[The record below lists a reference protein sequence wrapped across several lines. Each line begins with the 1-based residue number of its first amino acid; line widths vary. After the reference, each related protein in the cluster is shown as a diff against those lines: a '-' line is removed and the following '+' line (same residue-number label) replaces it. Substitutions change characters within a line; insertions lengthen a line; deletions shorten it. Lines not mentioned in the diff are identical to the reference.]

1 MRQVINHHTLRGK
14 EMHDYKQRHMS
25 IKNHPAGHCLG
36 SKDVK
41 ECQNPS
47 AIARKRVGNKCRGRK
62 GHLSQINLGTTP
74 HPVTVTTRTITFLI
88 GNPFKPSFVTVTGWG
103 VHRR

>member
-1 MRQVINHHTLRGK
+1 MRQVINHHTLREK

-47 AIARKRVGNKCRGRK
+47 AICIARKHVGNKCRGRK
-62 GHLSQINLGTTP
+62 GHLSQINLYKP
-74 HPVTVTTRTITFLI
+74 DKPWKMKSKV
-88 GNPFKPSFVTVTGWG
+88 FKRSGRSPS
-103 VHRR
+103 R